1 MSNSVGFYNCIWQ
14 GDANANALLSLELAD
29 NPRKIL
35 NVTGPETGITEK
47 TALKMGEILG
57 KEVKFSCPSAGDLN
71 YLNDASEINYIYTLF
86 PKTPDVYRE
95 DLLDERFFK
104 LITKISNSYIARRIR
119 ISHIKYTNFIRIHDA
134 KKAPIFSISTKYEC
148 LKFKIEPAKPHF
160 ATSMTIHR
168 GKLIFSIK
176 SIALRREPS
185 KTNGFVVLS
194 GQGWTHLNVY
204 GFP

>member
-1 MSNSVGFYNCIWQ
+1 MYLCFLPSKYLSRLTGGDFVFGILASFPNTRCI
-14 GDANANALLSLELAD
+14 SH
-29 NPRKIL
+29 
-35 NVTGPETGITEK
+35 
-47 TALKMGEILG
+47 
-57 KEVKFSCPSAGDLN
+57 S
-71 YLNDASEINYIYTLF
+71 Y
-86 PKTPDVYRE
+86 
-95 DLLDERFFK
+95 
-104 LITKISNSYIARRIR
+104 ISNRIR
-119 ISHIKYTNFIRIHDA
+119 ISHMKYTNSIRIHDA

-176 SIALRREPS
+176 SFALRREPY

-194 GQGWTHLNVY
+194 RQGWTHLNVY